1 MKEFV
6 VGKMIFIFLYFG
18 LVMLYIAAEVCDPC
32 WVSYI
37 RGIGT
42 ACFTLTLIKDIADI
56 VRKKSDGT

>member
-18 LVMLYIAAEVCDPC
+18 LVTLYITAEVLDPC

-42 ACFTLTLIKDIADI
+42 ACFTLALIKDISDI
-56 VRKKSDGT
+56 VHKKDDNT

>member
-6 VGKMIFIFLYFG
+6 VEKMIFIFLYFI
-18 LVMLYIAAEVCDPC
+18 LVIFYIIAEVRNPC

-42 ACFTLTLIKDIADI
+42 ACFTLTLIKDIVDI
-56 VRKKSDGT
+56 IRKKSDST